1 MKRYLVSILTLL
13 VLAGLA
19 ATLLCLLVC
28 ILLSKSLGAFLQA
41 SAVPMFIVLAAAYA
55 AGNSNRGGGRPAI
68 P

>member
-1 MKRYLVSILTLL
+1 MKRYLGSILTLL

-19 ATLLCLLVC
+19 ALLLCLLAC
-28 ILLSKSLGAFLQA
+28 LLFSKSFGAFLQA
-41 SAVPMFIVLAAAYA
+41 AALPLLIVLVAAYA

>member
-28 ILLSKSLGAFLQA
+28 LLLSKSFGAFLQA
-41 SAVPMFIVLAAAYA
+41 AALPLFIVLLAAYA
-55 AGNSNRGGGRPAI
+55 AGNNNRGGGRPAI